1 MASDIGLYDIEWEK
15 EEVKVEM
22 EHTLEITKYIEDGTK
37 VGHVKCSV
45 HLKDNEN
52 MVQTDVEGVWLEQ
65 IGKHHATINVISS
78 KAKDKE
84 EEKQNKCTSSGQ
96 DKKTIQKPSTQISLH
111 KRVIHLV

>member
-52 MVQTDVEGVWLEQ
+52 MV
-65 IGKHHATINVISS
+65 
-78 KAKDKE
+78 
-84 EEKQNKCTSSGQ
+84 
-96 DKKTIQKPSTQISLH
+96 
-111 KRVIHLV
+111 